1 MFFDVCL
8 KGAAIQQYI
17 PVIFFFTKK
26 SARNNILYNLKST
39 LQSADFKFVSKHS
52 IKWFQ
57 FNLILMNKWSISN
70 RNFWKSKT
78 YHWHCFFDLWINKII
93 HYLKALIDGL
103 RPQTELLERKI
114 DTQRDRERGDVSSHI
129 CFVKNISKTLI
140 LNV

>member
-8 KGAAIQQYI
+8 KGAAILFRLF
-17 PVIFFFTKK
+17 VTKMLLEMIFFRIWNLLY
-26 SARNNILYNLKST
+26 SLLILNLY
-39 LQSADFKFVSKHS
+39 QS